1 MFQFVNPHGTIE
13 LDVKGQRQ
21 GGGLAGRNQLAVH
34 PAPRRLDQGHHQNR
48 PDDHDRR
55 LARPRRV
62 ELHAPAGRRRQRRQA
77 DRPADEHAGA
87 EVMFR
92 LPGRLSAALARAG
105 LGRGLSTTCLRA
117 RRHPDLS
124 GFWSLT
130 RGKPV
135 RDPALEA
142 KFPPNTVILDDTGGA
157 ELPIGDYGGL
167 KPKPAALAAA
177 KAWKPADDMTLE
189 KVCSPPSIIYALQ
202 GPFPIEIFQGT
213 ELIVMKLEYYDLVRI
228 IFMNRKEHLPPDAP
242 HSKVGDSIGRWE
254 GDTLVVDTT
263 HLLAGHHHQQR
274 PCPWR
279 QRARGRALQAQ
290 RRQKDADSHPGI
302 RGSRYAGK
310 PRRTLHLLDGAA
322 GRPRLSLRVRPALCR
337 ELFKAKPQ

>member
-1 MFQFVNPHGTIE
+1 M
-13 LDVKGQRQ
+13 
-21 GGGLAGRNQLAVH
+21 
-34 PAPRRLDQGHHQNR
+34 
-48 PDDHDRR
+48 
-55 LARPRRV
+55 
-62 ELHAPAGRRRQRRQA
+62 
-77 DRPADEHAGA
+77 
-87 EVMFR
+87 MFR
-92 LPGRLSAALARAG
+92 LPSRLSGALGALALLAVCSEPAFAQG
-105 LGRGLSTTCLRA
+105 A
-117 RRHPDLS
+117 HPDLS

-135 RDPALEA
+135 RDPALEG
-142 KFPPNTVILDDTGGA
+142 KFPPNTVVLDDTGGP

-263 HLLAGHHHQQR
+263 HLLGATITNNGLAHGDN
-274 PCPWR
+274 
-279 QRARGRALQAQ
+279 ARVIERF
-290 RRQKDADSHPGI
+290 
-302 RGSRYAGK
+302 
-310 PRRTLHLLDGAA
+310 
-322 GRPRLSLRVRPALCR
+322 RLSADKKTLMATQEFEDPDTLDNRGVRYISWAARPGDHVYPYECDPRFAQNYL
-337 ELFKAKPQ
+337 KAVKPQ